1 MYITKKKLVSRMV
14 GIIFS
19 DAMHFS
25 CLCDLPR
32 SLKSKLKTL
41 IIHSRSVHRI
51 NRKFKKKSIEENM
64 APFQN
69 YIAKRLKHD
78 D

>member
-1 MYITKKKLVSRMV
+1 MYITKKKLVSRIV

-32 SLKSKLKTL
+32 SLKSKLKNL
-41 IIHSRSVHRI
+41 IIHSCTVHRI
-51 NRKFKKKSIEENM
+51 NRKLKKINRREYGTISKLYRKEI
-64 APFQN
+64 
-69 YIAKRLKHD
+69 KT
-78 D
+78 